1 MKAVNLAG
9 DGNYA
14 SSYNF
19 ITGYPSAPNLISPLF
34 QELNVNLNPVFI
46 WNSNPIVSSYNI
58 QISEGLGIVKESMV
72 LDTVL
77 TDTSVQMFNLK
88 PGTFYAWRVNA
99 VNEFGTS
106 LWSKL
111 FQLKTLVIIPEIPT
125 LLSPVNDLN
134 TLGETITFIWNKVE
148 YSDNYKIQVSKVESF
163 SSRVFEAENVVDTT
177 ISFSGF
183 EGATNYYWRVRANNN
198 GGSSSFSPAY
208 RFYTGF
214 PIMPSL
220 IYPAYQEINKEID
233 PIFKWTKSNLA
244 SEYKFQLSAGL
255 SLDVNKLVVDSTV
268 ADTTLYYNNLKV
280 NTFYSWRVMAKNDV
294 GESEWTGIF
303 QFKTAADTI
312 LAVEEAELSLPVEY
326 SLEQNYP
333 NPFNPSTTIS
343 FALPEPGM
351 TKLTVYNIIGQEI
364 AVLVSDYLEAG
375 VYKIQFDANSVN
387 KRLTSGL
394 YLYRLESKN
403 FIYIKK
409 MLLIK

>member
-1 MKAVNLAG
+1 
-9 DGNYA
+9 
-14 SSYNF
+14 
-19 ITGYPSAPNLISPLF
+19 LIQQF
-34 QELNVNLNPVFI
+34 HI
-46 WNSNPIVSSYNI
+46 
-58 QISEGLGIVKESMV
+58 
-72 LDTVL
+72 
-77 TDTSVQMFNLK
+77 
-88 PGTFYAWRVNA
+88 
-99 VNEFGTS
+99 
-106 LWSKL
+106 
-111 FQLKTLVIIPEIPT
+111 
-125 LLSPVNDLN
+125 
-134 TLGETITFIWNKVE
+134 
-148 YSDNYKIQVSKVESF
+148 
-163 SSRVFEAENVVDTT
+163 
-177 ISFSGF
+177 SGF